1 MNMKKIVEYRKLLDV
16 TKTATLKELKTIY
29 RNSMKDHHPDTI
41 ADADE
46 RLAAEERSTAIIEA
60 YHFLVSIA
68 PETLEKTKSE
78 YIATTTAQPINEF
91 YFDNQVLYIN
101 FADGS
106 NYEYFGVPKATYIKM
121 VNAES
126 PARFARRNIH
136 GAFLYRSASK
146 IVANAE

>member
-1 MNMKKIVEYRKLLDV
+1 MKKIVEYRKLLDV
-16 TKTATLKELKTIY
+16 TKAATLKELKTIY

-41 ADADE
+41 TDDAE

-60 YHFLVSIA
+60 YHFLVSVA
-68 PETLEKTKSE
+68 PETAEKNKAE
-78 YIATTTAQPINEF
+78 YVKTTTTVAIADF
-91 YFDNQVLYIN
+91 YFDNMVLYIN
-101 FADGS
+101 FVDGS
-106 NYEYFGVPKATYIKM
+106 NYEYFGVPKALYIKM

-136 GAFLYRSASK
+136 GTFLYRSAAK